1 MTVIEYK
8 SQVKKHEHAMAIGA
22 LFPLAAILV
31 PIVVALTVRTVNEP
45 VASFLAP
52 VFLLFLGLPLMLY
65 GFWRVDR
72 MYKRYPMLICT
83 HCSGSLAR
91 AKSTVIATGNCPN
104 CGRRVLDDETIGT

>member
-8 SQVKKHEHAMAIGA
+8 TQVKMHEHAMAIGA
-22 LFPLAAILV
+22 LFPIAAIFV
-31 PIVVALTVRTVNEP
+31 PLVVALTVRMFNES

-52 VFLLFLGLPLMLY
+52 GFLLVLGLPLLLY

-72 MYKRYPMLICT
+72 MYKRFPILICV

-104 CGRRVLDDETIGT
+104 CGRRVLDDETIGM